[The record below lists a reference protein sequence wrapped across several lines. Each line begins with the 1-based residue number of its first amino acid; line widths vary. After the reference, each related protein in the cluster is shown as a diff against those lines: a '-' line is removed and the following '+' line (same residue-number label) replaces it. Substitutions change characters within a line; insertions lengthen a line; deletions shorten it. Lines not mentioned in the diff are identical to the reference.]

1 MKGEISKEWCIRMA
15 QLEADAEIGAG
26 QLANDPVF
34 NEKTASVVASKDE
47 EGLNIAFGRF
57 VRLMRRRCGVS
68 LEKLADDAD
77 VDMGDLIKIE
87 HDLHHKPELRTAYQL
102 ANYFKVPQSGLM
114 QVAGLTEQK
123 NAKLLDET
131 IRFAAR
137 SEPTAALTP
146 EERAALEAFVAVLSE
161 QK

>member
-1 MKGEISKEWCIRMA
+1 MEISKEWCIRMA

-34 NEKTASVVASKDE
+34 DGEPAPVVASDE
-47 EGLNIAFGRF
+47 EWLNLAFGRF
-57 VRLMRRRCGVS
+57 VRLMRRRSGIS

-77 VDMGDLIKIE
+77 VDIGDLIKIE
-87 HDLHHKPELRTAYQL
+87 ADPRHKPELRTAYQL
-102 ANYFKVPQSGLM
+102 ANYFKVPRSGLM
-114 QVAGLTEQK
+114 QVAGLTTQK
-123 NAKLLDET
+123 NAKLLDES